1 MAQQMGI
8 SAITVDEK
16 HLKPGESISEVKQG
30 PYGPYRDVTDKN
42 GRVFR
47 MGEDPRRI
55 LRGPRVLMIWLPW
68 VTMMGIGISEYGFG
82 AASRVLKSVN
92 GWSLTE
98 TFWLV
103 SIWVLLEALVSFP
116 TGMLRE
122 RGIIPIRAAMW
133 TGAILSLLA
142 FLILGFTH
150 SLGMAFLGFSV
161 FGGIGAGMVYSTC
174 VNIASKWYPE
184 RRGAKTG
191 FIDGGFGYGV
201 LPFLFVF
208 TYWFHKDDYALVLS
222 IIAVELFLNLGI
234 CGYFMKDPPK
244 SWWPAHINPLTWA
257 TDPHNKAAKLLRKN
271 PPAVKQMGPMEAL
284 KSGMLV
290 IMWIDLVIA
299 SGVGLF
305 GSNYEVDLARAS
317 HFGPLIAAA
326 SMGLLAIVNG
336 GGRALSGWISDILGR
351 KYGLILILAVEAVAQ
366 FGVIGSADAHIL
378 WLFLVCALFSGLGGG
393 AFYTIFAA
401 MVPDYF
407 GENNNAKNY
416 GIVYSGK
423 VIGGVVAGGA
433 AASLVAREGF
443 TTAYIIAGCLG
454 IISVIIALFLH
465 QPGRSRIRP
474 VPAQEVKEEAMPEV
488 KPMVSQA
495 S

>member
-1 MAQQMGI
+1 MAHDMGI
-8 SAITVDEK
+8 NAITVDEN
-16 HLKPGESISEVKQG
+16 HLGPKETISAVKEG
-30 PYGPYRDVTDKN
+30 PYGKYRDITDKN

-47 MGEDPRRI
+47 MGEDPGKI
-55 LRGPRVLMIWLPW
+55 LHAPRVLMIWLPW

-82 AASRVLKSVN
+82 AASGVLKSVN
-92 GWSLTE
+92 GWSMTE
-98 TFWLV
+98 TFWLISV
-103 SIWVLLEALVSFP
+103 WVLLEALVSFP
-116 TGMLRE
+116 TGILRE
-122 RGIIPIRAAMW
+122 RGIIPVRAAMW
-133 TGAILSLLA
+133 TGAILSFLA
-142 FLILGFTH
+142 FIILGFSH
-150 SLGMAFLGFSV
+150 SIGMAFLGFSI

-208 TYWFHKDDYALVLS
+208 TYWFHKSDYALVLG
-222 IIAVELFLNLGI
+222 IIAVELLLNLGI
-234 CGYFMKDPPK
+234 CGFFMKDPPK

-271 PPAVKQMGPMEAL
+271 PPAIQQMGPMAAL
-284 KSGMLV
+284 KTGMLP
-290 IMWIDLVIA
+290 IMWITLVIA

-305 GSNYEVDLARAS
+305 GSNYEVGLAKS
-317 HFGPLIAAA
+317 LHFGPLIAAA

-336 GGRALSGWISDILGR
+336 GGRALSGWLSDVMGR
-351 KYGLILILAVEAVAQ
+351 KDALILILLIEGLAQ
-366 FGVIGSADAHIL
+366 FGVIFSGNAHIL
-378 WLFLVCALFSGLGGG
+378 WLFLVFALFSGLGGG
-393 AFYTIFAA
+393 AFYTLFAA

-433 AASLVAREGF
+433 AASLVVAEGF
-443 TTAYIIAGCLG
+443 TVAYIIAGCLG
-454 IISVIIALFLH
+454 ILSAIIAVFLR
-465 QPGRSRIRP
+465 QPGRSRVAP
-474 VPAQEVKEEAMPEV
+474 SPMLSEEQV
-488 KPMVSQA
+488 VSRA
-495 S
+495 A